1 MKKTNYNWVAIA
13 AVAAVLMLISTWA
26 WYYYSDYA
34 SKRLHHQH
42 IKPDISCSMEYPIKV
57 EGDKVFRKKRNPD
70 IIIKNNGPIKTVSV
84 FCDIKTYVYNGKK
97 DKITSFIDFGFR
109 GFDHA
114 VSTAEL
120 EPFNEVRYSCI
131 GINGE
136 DLIAVYSVIVNYHR
150 ESDMEPFSFQE
161 YFFTEN
167 RKIISDNEFK
177 KDSRYNQIIEKV
189 KSFAPSEDDS
199 KFMLT
204 DAAEHTWFFESDSSV
219 KVRKNP
225 DGSIT
230 VAKPKDQG
238 KIPQGGY
245 PFLDIKPEPFK
256 ATGFYVEA
264 QIVEDHIEI
273 KIPFEVN
280 NIGDTAAIITEDGF
294 EPTITIEPSKKK
306 YYTKTIKVGRGKDN
320 QEPLENFIKLLDTE
334 DRMFRLKFNILYRP
348 GNDIDKLFK
357 STVHYEICKKKV
369 TPIHE

>member
-1 MKKTNYNWVAIA
+1 MAIA

-57 EGDKVFRKKRNPD
+57 EDDKVFRNKRNPD
-70 IIIKNNGPIKTVSV
+70 IIVKNDGPLKVVSV
-84 FCDIKTYVYNGKK
+84 SCDIKIYVYNGKK
-97 DKITSFIDFGFR
+97 DKIIDFIDFGFS

-114 VSTAEL
+114 VSTPEL

-136 DLIAVYSVIVNYHR
+136 DLIAVYYVSASYHR

-189 KSFAPSEDDS
+189 KSFAPSEGDS

-204 DAAEHTWFFESDSSV
+204 AAAEHTWFFESDPSV
-219 KVRKNP
+219 KVREIP

-238 KIPQGGY
+238 KIPQVGY
-245 PFLDIKPEPFK
+245 PFLDTEPEPFK
-256 ATGFYVEA
+256 ATGFYAEA
-264 QIVEDHIEI
+264 QIVEDHIEV
-273 KIPFEVN
+273 KIPFEVK

-294 EPTITIEPSKKK
+294 EPTITIEPNQKK

-334 DRMFRLKFNILYRP
+334 DRMFRLKFSILYRP
-348 GNDIDKLFK
+348 GNDMDKLFK
-357 STVHYEICKKKV
+357 STVHYEIGKNKV
-369 TPIHE
+369 MPIPE